1 MSKVDIVGRSGR
13 VITVHPR
20 VAQALE
26 QRGGYM
32 RRDMVAQPAVVP
44 PSAKNAATKP
54 NPKPKKAAKKAAA
67 KSTKPNKEASE

>member
-13 VITVHPR
+13 VISVHPR

-32 RRDMVAQPAVVP
+32 RRDMVAQPAIVP
-44 PSAKNAATKP
+44 PPAKKAGT
-54 NPKPKKAAKKAAA
+54 NPHQRRKKAAKKAAA
-67 KSTKPNKEASE
+67 KSAQPNKEASE

>member
-13 VITVHPR
+13 VITVHWR

-32 RRDMVAQPAVVP
+32 RRDMVAQPASVQLP
-44 PSAKNAATKP
+44 AKKAATKP
-54 NPKPKKAAKKAAA
+54 NPKPKKAAKKAAG
-67 KSTKPNKEASE
+67 KSVQLNKDASE